1 MGSSRVIGER
11 PIKSNDLGALLEN
24 SMRDALSHRACKFW
38 RLHTIRSWKGVS
50 NPCDFIVLDQ
60 HFTALLECK
69 ATTDERFSCA
79 AFRQLE
85 HFEESAQFAHVGHY
99 GVVVYFH
106 SSTPKFVYASD
117 SKVLENKAARRPI
130 RITTESSYDLIADD
144 LDALLVMLEGL
155 K

>member
-1 MGSSRVIGER
+1 MSVGER
-11 PIKSNDLGALLEN
+11 PIKSNDLGALLET
-24 SMRDALSHRACKFW
+24 SMRDALSHRNCKFW

-50 NPCDFIVLDQ
+50 NPCDFIALDQ

-69 ATTDERFSCA
+69 ATTDEKFSCA
-79 AFRQLE
+79 AFRQLK

-106 SSTPKFVYASD
+106 SDAPKFVYASD
-117 SKVLENKAARRPI
+117 SKVIENKAARRPI
-130 RITTESSYDLIADD
+130 RVSTETSYDLIADD
-144 LDALLVMLEGL
+144 LDTLLRLMER